1 LHSSH
6 GHQILG
12 IIYLNEKTMSFKDFE
27 KTWMQT
33 FITAIKALPG
43 AQGIP
48 GQEELLVFRQLCC

>member
-1 LHSSH
+1 MK
-6 GHQILG
+6 
-12 IIYLNEKTMSFKDFE
+12 KTMSFKDFE
-27 KTWMQT
+27 KTWTQT